1 METGSLRKRPFLF
14 PVSPGVPAPAVVNQ
28 QQTSVPE
35 PENPSPAPRARRR
48 WLVAFGAV
56 GLLLAAAAAADWWIC
71 YPEQVTKRYLGR
83 RSCAACH
90 QEQLA
95 RWQGSDHDRAMEQA
109 TPRTVLGDFDDAAFR
124 YGGVE
129 HRFSRRGDK
138 FFVTTE
144 NAQGEL
150 ETFQVSHTFGWRPLQ
165 QYLVSFPDGRKQV
178 LPFCWDVEQKRWF
191 HIYQHETDPVRPGE
205 RVHWT
210 GMDQNWNYMCAACHS
225 TDVRKGYDPHR
236 RRYHTTYSEID
247 VSCEACHGP
256 GSLHVQLAQSPSLFW
271 DRRHGYGLARLKGPQ
286 SKTQLES
293 CAPCH
298 SRRQVL
304 REGFQPGQELLDYYV
319 PELLD
324 DELYYED
331 GQIREEVY
339 VYGSYLQSLMYRKG
353 VRCSDCHEPHSA
365 TLKFSGNRLC
375 LQCHEPG
382 KYDTT
387 NHHHHHPQGPGGRC
401 VECHMPHRKYMVI
414 DPRRDHSIR
423 VPRPELSRLYRTPNA
438 CSQCHYQRKHRL
450 EKRWRDYHHCL
461 DQARSGDPDAQA
473 VISELDR
480 WAQQWVKRWYGN
492 KSQQQKHWTYL
503 LAAARSGRLPGPAAS
518 GEEAPSADQ
527 LRRQREQIV
536 KGLQRLFGNR
546 ELGPL
551 VRASAVA
558 LLRQYLD
565 VPLVREIN
573 DQALEDPEPLLRR
586 AALGNLEVLY
596 PVRNIQRWSY
606 DKLPSQEA
614 DQLDRVFRRL
624 VRRAQGLLQ
633 DPVLA
638 VRTEAARVLSIVP
651 RHLIDADSREAL
663 KEALAEYEATQRL
676 LADRPGAHLNLG
688 VLYSN
693 QLRFDEAETEY
704 RRALEL
710 DPHFVPAMINLAL
723 MYNYQQRNDEAE
735 RLLRQAVKDAPEFAD
750 AAYYLGLLLAE
761 DRSHLEEAAQ
771 WLQKATEL
779 APRYARA
786 YYNLGLALQA
796 LGRWDE
802 ARAALRQAQRLEPEN
817 LDFLNALVH
826 YHLQR
831 RQWSEAL
838 EYLDQM
844 ARLLPGNQEI
854 EQVRQQVRRRAG
866 GAGP

>member
-1 METGSLRKRPFLF
+1 MRPFLF
-14 PVSPGVPAPAVVNQ
+14 PASARPAVTVPPA
-28 QQTSVPE
+28 QQTPE
-35 PENPSPAPRARRR
+35 PTSDQQPQSPRRAGRR
-48 WLVAFGAV
+48 
-56 GLLLAAAAAADWWIC
+56 LLAAAVVVVVLLGAAAFADWWIC

-83 RSCAACH
+83 KRCAECH
-90 QEQLA
+90 QRQLA
-95 RWQGSDHDRAMEQA
+95 QWQGSDHDRAMEPA
-109 TPRTVLGDFDDAAFR
+109 TPETVLGNFDGTTFR

-129 HRFSRRGDK
+129 HRFFRREGK

-144 NAQGEL
+144 NAQGKL
-150 ETFQVSHTFGWRPLQ
+150 QTFQVSHTFGWRPLQ
-165 QYLVSFPDGRKQV
+165 QYLVSFDDGRKQV

-191 HIYQHETDPVRPGE
+191 HIYQNEQEPVRPGE

-210 GMDQNWNYMCAACHS
+210 GIDQNWNYMCAACHS
-225 TDVRKGYDPHR
+225 TNVHKGYNAKTNT
-236 RRYHTTYSEID
+236 YHTTWSEMD

-256 GSLHVQLAQSPSLFW
+256 GSLHVELARSRSLFW
-271 DRRHGYGLARLKGPQ
+271 DRRHGYGLAKLKGPGNQ
-286 SKTQLES
+286 TQLDA

-304 REGFQPGQELLDYYV
+304 REGFQPGAELLDYYV

-324 DELYYED
+324 DDLYYED
-331 GQIREEVY
+331 GQIQEEVY
-339 VYGSYLQSLMYRKG
+339 VYGSFLQSLMYRKG
-353 VRCSDCHEPHSA
+353 VRCSDCHEPHS
-365 TLKFSGNRLC
+365 TSLKFSGNRLC

-423 VPRPELSRLYRTPNA
+423 VPRPELSLLYRTPNA
-438 CSQCHYQRKHRL
+438 CSQCHYRRKHRL
-450 EKRWRDYHHCL
+450 EQRWRDYHHCL
-461 DQARSGDPDAQA
+461 DRARAGDQEARA
-473 VISELDR
+473 VIDQLDR
-480 WAQQWVKRWYGN
+480 WAQEAILRWYGPQSAE
-492 KSQQQKHWTYL
+492 KRHWTYL
-503 LAAARSGRLPGPAAS
+503 LAAARSGRLPESKPESPAAS
-518 GEEAPSADQ
+518 AEESPQA
-527 LRRQREQIV
+527 RRRERKQIV
-536 KGLQRLFGNR
+536 QGLQRLFKQR

-565 VPLVREIN
+565 VPKVREIN
-573 DQALEDPEPLLRR
+573 DLALEDAEPLVRR
-586 AALGNLEVLY
+586 AALSNLEPLY

-606 DKLPSQEA
+606 RELPRAEA
-614 DQLDRVFRRL
+614 EALERTFRRL
-624 VRRAQGLLQ
+624 ARRAQKLLQ

-638 VRTEAARVLSIVP
+638 VRAEAARVLSIVP
-651 RHLIDADSREAL
+651 PHWIDADYRPAL
-663 KEALAEYEATQRL
+663 KQALEDYEATQRL

-693 QLRFDEAETEY
+693 QLRFEEAEAEY
-704 RRALEL
+704 RQALKL

-723 MYNYQQRNDEAE
+723 MYNYQRRNAEAE

-761 DRSHLEEAAQ
+761 DRTRLEEAAK
-771 WLQKATEL
+771 WLKKATEL
-779 APRYARA
+779 SPDYARA

-796 LGRWDE
+796 LGRWSE
-802 ARAALRQAQRLEPEN
+802 ALQALKEAQRLEPEN

-831 RQWSEAL
+831 GQWAEAL

-844 ARLLPGNQEI
+844 ARLLPGNPEI
-854 EQVRQQVRRRAG
+854 QRMLQQVRRRART